1 MRGCRDP
8 REILTILRPC
18 TTGGTKGG
26 SARGHIGVKGCR
38 KMGRGGRR
46 GKAGE
51 GEQLRTF
58 STDCPLTNISRLALC
73 IHVQCTL
80 TRVQSTTPLALR
92 FASPWRGHGE
102 TSLREDGVEFKQLD
116 EGPVRDKR
124 SGIRG
129 AWFVV
134 LAWGCGLAVEPG
146 LRQHRSAAVGGE
158 SRAEL
163 SGDHDLAGAMERPR
177 AEAGAGRLRAQEV
190 ELEAEAEA
198 VVVLG
203 PRSVLLPSVVA
214 EVLVGVEAAA
224 WLRAW
229 AGMSMEA
236 REGLLDNSWVV
247 KLKREGLSLPLGSLT
262 LGSRSSSKKEWAQA
276 SRGVRRAV
284 GVYSSRREHRAMASG
299 GVRGRNTLVQGCALI
314 WGNLNSV

>member
-1 MRGCRDP
+1 
-8 REILTILRPC
+8 
-18 TTGGTKGG
+18 
-26 SARGHIGVKGCR
+26 
-38 KMGRGGRR
+38 MGRGGRR

-92 FASPWRGHGE
+92 FASPSRGHGE

-163 SGDHDLAGAMERPR
+163 SGDHALAGAMERPR

-203 PRSVLLPSVVA
+203 PRSVLLPS
-214 EVLVGVEAAA
+214 EE
-224 WLRAW
+224 R
-229 AGMSMEA
+229 S
-236 REGLLDNSWVV
+236 RSTV
-247 KLKREGLSLPLGSLT
+247 KLI
-262 LGSRSSSKKEWAQA
+262 
-276 SRGVRRAV
+276 
-284 GVYSSRREHRAMASG
+284 
-299 GVRGRNTLVQGCALI
+299 LVL
-314 WGNLNSV
+314 